1 MLAWQRTQP
10 EAVREFRDSAGDV
23 EFTTD
28 GTTVNTREGWREMK
42 LGIFSKRDRGQPAL
56 PADWDSRTLPAPKVR
71 VAFCAIETSEDFGAR
86 WGAWRKR
93 LGLTDA
99 SGTTVLADG
108 ARWIWEEQRK
118 HLTQAEGV
126 LDVFHVLEH
135 VSQTSRAVFGE
146 TPDGD
151 HWTVG
156 ARQALLSDG
165 WDGLSSHL
173 AQTEAGDEAGRLSLA
188 SLEAYL
194 VPHVLHVDYARRLAE
209 GRSIGSGQVEG
220 ACKNLVGRRL
230 KANAARWRVRRVN
243 RMAGLCAVMYSHQWD
258 AYWNTR
264 AA

>member
-1 MLAWQRTQP
+1 MLAWQRTEP
-10 EAVREFRDSAGDV
+10 EAAREFRDAAGDV

-56 PADWDSRTLPAPKVR
+56 PDKWDSRTLPAPTVR
-71 VAFCAIETSEDFGAR
+71 VAFCAIESSEDFGAR

-108 ARWIWEEQRK
+108 AKWIWEEQRK

-146 TPDGD
+146 TPGGD
-151 HWTVG
+151 QWTVE

-165 WDGLSSHL
+165 WEGLSSHL

-188 SLEAYL
+188 SLEGYL
-194 VPHVLHVDYARRLAE
+194 APHAQHVDYARRLAE

-258 AYWNTR
+258 AYWITL
-264 AA
+264 AG